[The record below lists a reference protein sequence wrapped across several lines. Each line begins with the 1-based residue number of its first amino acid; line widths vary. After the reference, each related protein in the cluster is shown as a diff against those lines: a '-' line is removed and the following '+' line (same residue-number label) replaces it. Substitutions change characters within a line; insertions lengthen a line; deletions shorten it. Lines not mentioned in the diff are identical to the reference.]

1 MSTFVERA
9 GVAGRMIGREL
20 TVKRSVYFMRKSF
33 RTLLENCSSAEFIKL
48 GALKKFGFLNV
59 DFCKKSW
66 RSRAYDR
73 AGIDSQE
80 VRLLYAQEFSNI
92 AGELLVG
99 GIYKVGGF
107 KKVWIFKC
115 RLL

>member
-1 MSTFVERA
+1 MSTFIERA

-20 TVKRSVYFMRKSF
+20 TVKRSVYFMPKSF

-73 AGIDSQE
+73 AGIDGQE
-80 VRLLYAQEFSNI
+80 VEQLDAREFSNI
-92 AGELLVG
+92 ARELLVG
-99 GIYKVGGF
+99 GTLK
-107 KKVWIFKC
+107 
-115 RLL
+115 L